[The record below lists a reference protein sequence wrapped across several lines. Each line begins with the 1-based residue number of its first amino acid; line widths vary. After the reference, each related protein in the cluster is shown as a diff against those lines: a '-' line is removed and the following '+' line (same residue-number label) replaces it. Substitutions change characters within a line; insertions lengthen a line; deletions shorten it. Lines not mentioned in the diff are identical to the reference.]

1 MKGKYLSQTF
11 KRLTSGTTW
20 LKQKIYLKLLIKT
33 IANIFFK
40 RENSSFSCNIDFKN
54 SWIAPIQ

>member
-40 RENSSFSCNIDFKN
+40 RENSSFSCNIDLK
-54 SWIAPIQ
+54 IRG